1 MQNVFCAECHNQVYH
16 AECHYAVCR
25 YAECRHAECRCT
37 LFLNMKHET

>member
-25 YAECRHAECRCT
+25 YAECRGT